1 MRHLD
6 NCFALDS
13 EWFQSTHS
21 LRSAT
26 PPPPLQR
33 FIPSVSIH
41 ALLAECDPT
50 TKTRK
55 KMRIP
60 FQSTHSL
67 RSATPPARHGNRHQS
82 VSIHALLAECDLAA
96 PPTKKQ
102 PARFNPRTPCGV
114 RPGQCSIRHDDSG
127 FNPRT
132 PCGVRRRADPVQARP
147 DRFQST
153 HSLRSATRGV
163 IFNNGSKEV
172 SIHAL
177 LAECDNGK
185 ATSPLTTTGFNP
197 RTPCGVRLPGWL
209 LQQKDLLF
217 QSTHSLRSAT
227 VKAKEIVGKTNGFNP
242 RTPCGVRPVQWV
254 KLCRL

>member
-1 MRHLD
+1 M
-6 NCFALDS
+6 
-13 EWFQSTHS
+13 
-21 LRSAT
+21 
-26 PPPPLQR
+26 
-33 FIPSVSIH
+33 VSIH
-41 ALLAECDPT
+41 ALLAECDAA
-50 TKTRK
+50 
-55 KMRIP
+55 
-60 FQSTHSL
+60 STITAVYPV
-67 RSATPPARHGNRHQS
+67 RFNPRTPCGVRPDDEDEEKDADS